1 MNKRDAKL
9 IAETVTDDQL
19 LAMFERAKTSIT
31 DWKEPCK
38 VNPGITLGA
47 AWNIYYPCIVK
58 GLRPTK
64 LGHVKT
70 NMLWTFGDY
79 LDEALKPDKKEN
91 TRSPAIS
98 VFHQEPI
105 FEVSP

>member
-9 IAETVTDDQL
+9 IAETVTREQL
-19 LAMFERAKTSIT
+19 LAMFERAKVSIT
-31 DWKEPCK
+31 DWKEPSK
-38 VNPGITLGA
+38 VNPSITLGA
-47 AWNIYYPCIVK
+47 AWNIYYPAFINDR
-58 GLRPTK
+58 RPMT

-70 NMLWTFGDY
+70 NMLWVFGDY
-79 LDEALKPDKKEN
+79 LDESLKPGKKEN
-91 TRSPAIS
+91 IRSPAIN